1 MYLYILNDKQ
11 MAKVSYSQF
20 SMWSSCPQQF
30 KLNYI
35 DKLGESSANIHT
47 IFGSS
52 MHEVI
57 QHFLT
62 VMYGVSKKQALELD
76 LETMLKDKLVE
87 HFTKEKEK
95 MTEGTPC
102 KREEL
107 EEFFGDGR
115 HILQF
120 FKSKLDSLYTK
131 SGFELVSIEM
141 PLNAPIKEGVHFI
154 GFIDIVLRDVSS
166 GEIIIIDLKT
176 STSGW
181 NKYQKAD
188 KIKISQM
195 LLYKK
200 FYSEKFDIPLDK
212 IRVEYQILKRKLIEN
227 SEYKIP
233 RISKFIPP
241 NGKPSVN
248 LAWKGFMEFVDSVYD
263 DGGLIRTNEFPT
275 NKGKA
280 CNWCEFK
287 TRKLCSI
294 WQ

>member
-1 MYLYILNDKQ
+1 
-11 MAKVSYSQF
+11 MAKVSYSQY

-47 IFGSS
+47 IFGSA

-57 QHFLT
+57 QHFLG
-62 VMYGVSKKQALELD
+62 VMYGVTKKQALELD
-76 LETMLKDKLVE
+76 LEMMLKDKLVE

-95 MTEGTPC
+95 LTEGTPC
-102 KREEL
+102 SREEL
-107 EEFFGDGR
+107 EEFYGDGR
-115 HILQF
+115 HILQY
-120 FKSKLDSLYTK
+120 FKNKLDKLYTK
-131 SGFELVSIEM
+131 SGFELVAIEM
-141 PLNAPIKEGVHFI
+141 PLNAEIKPGVHFI
-154 GFIDIVLRDVSS
+154 GFIDIVLKDISS

-181 NKYQKAD
+181 NKYQKSD
-188 KIKISQM
+188 KIKTSQM

-200 FYSEKFDIPLDK
+200 FYSEKYDIPIEK
-212 IRVEYQILKRKLIEN
+212 IKVEYQILKRKLME
-227 SEYKIP
+227 STDFTIP

-248 LAWKGFMEFVDSVYD
+248 LAWKGFMEFVDTVYD
-263 DGGLIRTNEFPT
+263 DGGLIRTDNFPT

-287 TRKLCSI
+287 TRKLCPI
-294 WQ
+294 WK

>member
-1 MYLYILNDKQ
+1 
-11 MAKVSYSQF
+11 MAKVSYSQY

-35 DKLGESSANIHT
+35 DGLGESSANIHT
-47 IFGSS
+47 IFGSA
-52 MHEVI
+52 MHETI
-57 QHFLT
+57 QHFLS
-62 VMYGVSKKQALELD
+62 VMYGVTKKQALELD
-76 LETMLKDKLVE
+76 LEMMLKDKLVE

-95 MTEGTPC
+95 LTEGTPC
-102 KREEL
+102 SREEL

-115 HILQF
+115 HILQY
-120 FKSKLDSLYTK
+120 FKKKLDSLYSK
-131 SGFELVSIEM
+131 SGFELVAIEM
-141 PLNAPIKEGVHFI
+141 PLNAKIKEGVYFI
-154 GFIDIVLRDVSS
+154 GFIDIVLKDISS

-181 NKYQKAD
+181 NKYQKAN
-188 KIKISQM
+188 KVKTSQM

-200 FYSEKFDIPLDK
+200 FYSEKYDIPLEK
-212 IRVEYQILKRKLIEN
+212 IKVEYQILKRKLIEN
-227 SEYKIP
+227 TEYNIP

-263 DGGLIRTNEFPT
+263 DGGLIKTNDFPT
-275 NKGKA
+275 NKSKQ
-280 CNWCEFK
+280 CDWCEFK
-287 TRKLCSI
+287 TRKLCPI

>member
-1 MYLYILNDKQ
+1 
-11 MAKVSYSQF
+11 MAKVSYSQY
-20 SMWSSCPQQF
+20 SMWTSCPQQF

-47 IFGSS
+47 IFGSA

-57 QHFLT
+57 QHFLG
-62 VMYGVSKKQALELD
+62 VMYSVTKKQAMELD
-76 LETMLKDKLVE
+76 LEMMLKDKLVE
-87 HFTKEKEK
+87 HFTQEKEK
-95 MTEGTPC
+95 LTEGTPC
-102 KREEL
+102 TREEL

-115 HILQF
+115 QILQF
-120 FKSKLDSLYTK
+120 FKKKLDTLYTK
-131 SGFELVSIEM
+131 SGFELVAIEM
-141 PLNAPIKEGVHFI
+141 PLNAQIKEGVHFI
-154 GFIDIVLRDVSS
+154 GFIDIVLKDVSS
-166 GEIIIIDLKT
+166 GEIIIVDLKT

-188 KIKISQM
+188 KVKTSQM

-200 FYSEKFDIPLDK
+200 FYSEKYDIPLDK
-212 IRVEYQILKRKLIEN
+212 IKVEYQILKRKLME
-227 SEYKIP
+227 STEYNIP

-241 NGKPSVN
+241 HGKPSVN
-248 LAWKGFMEFVDSVYD
+248 LAWKGFMEFVDTVYA
-263 DGGLIRTNEFPT
+263 DGGLIHTDNFPT

-287 TRKLCSI
+287 TRKLCPI

>member
-1 MYLYILNDKQ
+1 
-11 MAKVSYSQF
+11 
-20 SMWSSCPQQF
+20 MWTSCPQQF

-47 IFGSS
+47 IFGSA

-57 QHFLT
+57 QHFLG
-62 VMYGVSKKQALELD
+62 VMYGITKKQAMELD
-76 LETMLKDKLVE
+76 LEMMLKDKLVE
-87 HFTKEKEK
+87 HFTQEKEK
-95 MTEGTPC
+95 LTEGTPC
-102 KREEL
+102 TREEL

-115 HILQF
+115 QILQF
-120 FKSKLDSLYTK
+120 FKKKIDTLYTK
-131 SGFELVSIEM
+131 SGFELVAIEM
-141 PLNAPIKEGVHFI
+141 PLNAQIKEGVHFI
-154 GFIDIVLRDVSS
+154 GFIDIVLKDVSS
-166 GEIIIIDLKT
+166 GEIIIVDLKT

-188 KIKISQM
+188 KVKTSQM

-200 FYSEKFDIPLDK
+200 FYSEKYDIPLDK
-212 IRVEYQILKRKLIEN
+212 IKVEYQILKRKLIE
-227 SEYKIP
+227 STEYNIP

-241 NGKPSVN
+241 HGKPSVN
-248 LAWKGFMEFVDSVYD
+248 LAWKGFMEFVDTVYD
-263 DGGLIRTNEFPT
+263 DGGLIRTDNFPT

-287 TRKLCSI
+287 TRKLCPI

>member
-1 MYLYILNDKQ
+1 
-11 MAKVSYSQF
+11 MAKVSYSQY

-47 IFGSS
+47 IFGSA
-52 MHEVI
+52 MHETI
-57 QHFLT
+57 QHFLG
-62 VMYGVSKKQALELD
+62 VMYGVTKKQALELD
-76 LETMLKDKLVE
+76 LEGMLKDKLVE

-95 MTEGTPC
+95 LTEGTPC
-102 KREEL
+102 SREEL

-115 HILQF
+115 MILQY
-120 FKSKLDSLYTK
+120 FKNKLDKLYTK
-131 SGFELVSIEM
+131 SGFELVAIEM
-141 PLNAPIKEGVHFI
+141 PLNAKIKEGVHFI
-154 GFIDIVLRDVSS
+154 GFIDIVLKDVSS

-188 KIKISQM
+188 KIKTSQM

-200 FYSEKFDIPLDK
+200 FYSEKYDVPLEK
-212 IRVEYQILKRKLIEN
+212 IKVEYQILKRKLIE
-227 SEYKIP
+227 STDYTIP

-248 LAWKGFMEFVDSVYD
+248 LAWKGFMEFVDTVYD
-263 DGGLIRTNEFPT
+263 DNGLIHTDNFPT

-287 TRKLCSI
+287 TRGICPI

>member
-1 MYLYILNDKQ
+1 
-11 MAKVSYSQF
+11 
-20 SMWSSCPQQF
+20 MWTSCPQQF

-47 IFGSS
+47 IFGSA

-57 QHFLT
+57 QHFLG
-62 VMYGVSKKQALELD
+62 VMYSVTKKQAMELD
-76 LETMLKDKLVE
+76 LELMLKDKLVE
-87 HFTKEKEK
+87 HFTQEKEK
-95 MTEGTPC
+95 LTEGTPC
-102 KREEL
+102 TREEL

-115 HILQF
+115 QILQF
-120 FKSKLDSLYTK
+120 FKKKLDTLYTK
-131 SGFELVSIEM
+131 SGFELVAIEM
-141 PLNAPIKEGVHFI
+141 PLNAQIKEGVHFI
-154 GFIDIVLRDVSS
+154 GFIDIVLKDVSS
-166 GEIIIIDLKT
+166 GEIIIVDLKT

-188 KIKISQM
+188 KVKTSQM

-200 FYSEKFDIPLDK
+200 FYSEKYDIPLDK
-212 IRVEYQILKRKLIEN
+212 IKVEYQILKRKLMEN
-227 SEYKIP
+227 SEYNIP

-241 NGKPSVN
+241 HGKPSVN

-263 DGGLIRTNEFPT
+263 DGGLIRTNDFPT

-287 TRKLCSI
+287 TRKLCPI

>member
-1 MYLYILNDKQ
+1 
-11 MAKVSYSQF
+11 MAKVSYSQY
-20 SMWSSCPQQF
+20 SMWTSCPQQF

-47 IFGSS
+47 IFGSA

-57 QHFLT
+57 QHFLG
-62 VMYGVSKKQALELD
+62 VMYSVTKKQAMELD
-76 LETMLKDKLVE
+76 LEMMLKDKLVE
-87 HFTKEKEK
+87 HFTQEKEK
-95 MTEGTPC
+95 LTEGTPC
-102 KREEL
+102 TREEL

-115 HILQF
+115 QILQF
-120 FKSKLDSLYTK
+120 FKKKLDTLYTK
-131 SGFELVSIEM
+131 SGFELVAIEM
-141 PLNAPIKEGVHFI
+141 PLNAQIKEGVHFI
-154 GFIDIVLRDVSS
+154 GFIDIVLKDVSS
-166 GEIIIIDLKT
+166 GEIIIVDLKT

-188 KIKISQM
+188 KVKTSQM

-200 FYSEKFDIPLDK
+200 FYSEKYDIPLDK
-212 IRVEYQILKRKLIEN
+212 IKVEYQILKRKLIEN
-227 SEYKIP
+227 TEYAIP

-241 NGKPSVN
+241 HGKPSVN

-263 DGGLIRTNEFPT
+263 DGGLIRTNDFPT

-287 TRKLCSI
+287 TRKLCPI

>member
-1 MYLYILNDKQ
+1 
-11 MAKVSYSQF
+11 MAKVSYSQYT
-20 SMWSSCPQQF
+20 MWTSCQQQF

-52 MHEVI
+52 MHEVL

-62 VMYGVSKKQALELD
+62 VMYGVSKKQALTLD

-87 HFTKEKEK
+87 HFTAEKAK

-102 KREEL
+102 QKEEL

-115 HILQF
+115 QILTY
-120 FKSKLDSLYTK
+120 FKSKLDKLYSK
-131 SGFELVSIEM
+131 SGYELVSIEL
-141 PLNAPIKEGVHFI
+141 PLNAEVRPGIYFI
-154 GFIDIVLRDVSS
+154 GFIDIVLKEIST
-166 GEIIIIDLKT
+166 GKIIIIDLKT

-188 KIKISQM
+188 KVKTAQM

-200 FYSEKFDIPLDK
+200 FYSEKFNVPMDK
-212 IRVEYQILKRKLIEN
+212 IDVEYQILKRKI
-227 SEYKIP
+227 SDTTEYTIP
-233 RISKFIPP
+233 RISKFVPP

-248 LAWKGFMEFVDSVYD
+248 AAWKGFMEFVDTVYNE
-263 DGGLIRTNEFPT
+263 DGTVKQTTFPT
-275 NKGKA
+275 SKGKP
-280 CNWCEFK
+280 CDWCQFK
-287 TRKLCSI
+287 ERKLCPI